1 MKSVL
6 CGVVLGVVSAPVF
19 AEVMCPELLGA
30 CVGGDHVLRVVDRME
45 DCGPNSDW
53 IQISALKPYDSVR
66 LVDADGF
73 VIHEYEKCV
82 DAIDSQNNF
91 SPIPLNDWQNVE
103 IKTKQGY
110 SYHLSPVDGMPAN
123 RVDSVYFESNDCS
136 GNAWKVDSYCI
147 NCTPSEE
154 IETTS
159 AFVFYVPKTYV
170 YYTPPGEQQTVL
182 AGDLANNFIQSAM
195 TRSRMGD
202 FLSMEY
208 ECSEYSMSPD
218 TVYHLSPVYI
228 NDPSITGVP
237 FVTEADAPT
246 LPLRVEKIPA
256 PRRAVPFMSP
266 NR

>member
-6 CGVVLGVVSAPVF
+6 CSVVLGVVSAPVF
-19 AEVMCPELLGA
+19 AEVMCPDLLGA
-30 CVGGDHVLRVVDRME
+30 CVGEDHVLRVVDRME

-53 IQISALKPYDSVR
+53 MQISALKPYTSVR

-82 DAIDSQNNF
+82 EPQINSSQNPFN
-91 SPIPLNDWQNVE
+91 IWQNIE
-103 IKTKQGY
+103 IKTNQGY
-110 SYHLSPVDGMPAN
+110 PYHLSPVDGMPAN

-136 GNAWKVDSYCI
+136 GNAWKVESYCI
-147 NCTPSEE
+147 DCTPSEE
-154 IETTS
+154 FETTN

-170 YYTPPGEQQTVL
+170 YYTPPGEQQIIL

-202 FLSMEY
+202 FHSMEY

-256 PRRAVPFMSP
+256 PRRAAPLASP
-266 NR
+266 NP